1 MDTLSKIIGF
11 VNDNILWGIPMVVL
25 ILGVGIYLTV
35 RNRFMQVTKFP
46 YAVKNTIGALG
57 KKQALKG
64 KGKSLSQFEAFS
76 TAIAGTVG
84 TGNIVGVATA
94 LVAGGPGAIFWMWAS
109 AFVGMFTNYA
119 ENVLGIY
126 YRKKNKD
133 GHYVG
138 GPMYYIEEGLGL
150 KWLAV
155 LFAVFCMFA
164 SFGMNMV
171 QVNTIA
177 STLDGGFSM
186 PDWLTGL
193 IVAVLIA
200 LIIIGGVKRIGKIAS
215 MIVPFMCLSFIVMA
229 LVIIFINVKQIPA
242 ALGMIF
248 SNAFSIKAVGGGV
261 LGYAFM
267 RAMRYGLARG
277 IFSNEAGLGS
287 SVIAHSAS
295 DTREPVKQGL
305 WGIFGV
311 FLDTIIICTLTAL
324 VLITSGVYESGMS
337 SDGGANLTQTAFVQS
352 FGTFGNVVFCIIL
365 PLFAFTTILSWAY
378 YGEKSF
384 EYIFGGKYV
393 LVYKII
399 YVALIVVGAVSG
411 VTLVWDLA
419 DLFNGLMA
427 IPNLIALFVLG
438 GAVTRITRNYFE
450 RKNNKDIM
458 PMLSAYP
465 EENAA
470 HTEEYLADGGEEYGE
485 AAGASDNRDEAKS
498 DSGSDD
504 ANDAEQGEKT
514 CAVCEG
520 EGKVV
525 GERREEKE
533 DVD

>member
-1 MDTLSKIIGF
+1 MQTLSKIIGF
-11 VNDNILWGIPMVVL
+11 INDNILWGIPMVVL

-35 RNRFMQVTKFP
+35 RNRFLQVTKFP

-126 YRKKNKD
+126 YRKKNKQ

-155 LFAVFCMFA
+155 LFAVFCMLA

-177 STLDGGFSM
+177 TTLDGGFSM
-186 PDWLTGL
+186 PAWATGL

-215 MIVPFMCLSFIVMA
+215 MIVPFMCLSFIIMA
-229 LVIIFINVKQIPA
+229 LIIIFINVKQVPA

-324 VLITSGVYESGMS
+324 VLITSGVYDVNSVIDSGS
-337 SDGGANLTQTAFVQS
+337 NLTQIAFTES

-393 LVYKII
+393 LIYKIL
-399 YVALIVVGAVSG
+399 YVALIVVGAISG

-438 GAVTRITRNYFE
+438 GVVTRITRNYFD
-450 RKNNKDIM
+450 RKKNKNLM

-465 EENAA
+465 LENAA
-470 HTEEYLADGGEEYGE
+470 NTQEYIADGGEEGE
-485 AAGASDNRDEAKS
+485 CGAALCEDTDDEKIDNSDEQNQDADNQPTDE
-498 DSGSDD
+498 
-504 ANDAEQGEKT
+504 NNKT
-514 CAVCEG
+514 G
-520 EGKVV
+520 
-525 GERREEKE
+525 
-533 DVD
+533 

>member
-1 MDTLSKIIGF
+1 MQTLSKIVSFI
-11 VNDNILWGIPMVVL
+11 NDNILWGIPMVIL

-35 RNRFMQVTKFP
+35 RNKFLQVTKFP
-46 YAVKNTIGALG
+46 YAFKNTIGSLG
-57 KKQALKG
+57 KQGKG
-64 KGKSLSQFEAFS
+64 KGKGLSQFEAFS

-119 ENVLGIY
+119 ENILGIY

-133 GHYVG
+133 GHFVG

-155 LFAVFCMFA
+155 LFAIFCMLA

-177 STLDGGFSM
+177 TTLDSGFSI
-186 PDWLTGL
+186 PDWVSGL
-193 IVAVLIA
+193 IVAVIIA
-200 LIIIGGVKRIGKIAS
+200 LIIIGGIKRIGKIAS
-215 MIVPFMCLSFIVMA
+215 MIVPFMCLSFIVLA
-229 LVIIFINVKQIPA
+229 LVIIFMNITSVPKA
-242 ALGMIF
+242 FALIF
-248 SNAFSIKAVGGGV
+248 KNAFSIKAVGGGV
-261 LGYAFM
+261 LGFAFM

-295 DTREPVKQGL
+295 STREPVKQGL

-311 FLDTIIICTLTAL
+311 FLDTMIICTLTAL
-324 VLITSGVYESGMS
+324 VLITSGVYEFGATTS
-337 SDGGANLTQTAFVQS
+337 GGADLTQTAFSQS
-352 FGTFGNVVFCIIL
+352 FGTFGTVAFSIIL

-393 LVYKII
+393 LIYKII
-399 YVALIVVGAVSG
+399 YVLLIVVGSISS

-438 GAVTRITRNYFE
+438 GVVTRITRNYFD
-450 RKNNKDIM
+450 RKNNKNIM

-465 EENAA
+465 EENAKSVSEY
-470 HTEEYLADGGEEYGE
+470 EEDDGKEEE
-485 AAGASDNRDEAKS
+485 AIPEEDNY
-498 DSGSDD
+498 
-504 ANDAEQGEKT
+504 
-514 CAVCEG
+514 
-520 EGKVV
+520 
-525 GERREEKE
+525 RE
-533 DVD
+533 

>member
-1 MDTLSKIIGF
+1 MQTLSKIISF
-11 VNDNILWGIPMVVL
+11 INDNILWGIPMVIL

-35 RNRFMQVTKFP
+35 RNKFMQVTKFP
-46 YAVKNTIGALG
+46 YAVKHTIGSLG
-57 KKQALKG
+57 KQQ
-64 KGKSLSQFEAFS
+64 KGKSKGLSQFEAFS

-119 ENVLGIY
+119 ENILGIY

-133 GHYVG
+133 GHFVG
-138 GPMYYIEEGLGL
+138 GPMYYIEEGLGW
-150 KWLAV
+150 KWLAI
-155 LFAVFCMFA
+155 LFAVFCMLA

-177 STLDGGFSM
+177 TTLDGGFSV
-186 PDWLTGL
+186 PDWVTGL
-193 IVAVLIA
+193 IVAAIIA
-200 LIIIGGVKRIGKIAS
+200 LIIIGGIKRIGKIAS
-215 MIVPFMCLSFIVMA
+215 MIVPFMCLSFIILA
-229 LVIIFINVKQIPA
+229 LVIICMNISNVPKA
-242 ALGMIF
+242 FAMIF
-248 SNAFSIKAVGGGV
+248 QNAFSFKAVGGGI
-261 LGYAFM
+261 LGFAFM

-295 DTREPVKQGL
+295 STKEPVKQGL

-311 FLDTIIICTLTAL
+311 FLDTMIICTLTAL
-324 VLITSGVYESGMS
+324 VLITSGVYEFGTTLE
-337 SDGGANLTQTAFVQS
+337 GGADLTQTAFSQS
-352 FGTFGNVVFCIIL
+352 FGTFGMVAFSIIL

-393 LVYKII
+393 IIYKII
-399 YVALIVVGAVSG
+399 YVLLIVVGSVSS

-427 IPNLIALFVLG
+427 IPNLIALFILG
-438 GAVTRITRNYFE
+438 GVVTRITRNYFD
-450 RKNNKDIM
+450 RKNKKDIM

-465 EENAA
+465 EENAKCVKDYKE
-470 HTEEYLADGGEEYGE
+470 HGEE
-485 AAGASDNRDEAKS
+485 DEEVPEEE
-498 DSGSDD
+498 
-504 ANDAEQGEKT
+504 NY
-514 CAVCEG
+514 
-520 EGKVV
+520 
-525 GERREEKE
+525 RE
-533 DVD
+533 

>member
-1 MDTLSKIIGF
+1 
-11 VNDNILWGIPMVVL
+11 MVVL

-57 KKQALKG
+57 QKQALKG
-64 KGKSLSQFEAFS
+64 NGKSLSQFEAFS

-150 KWLAV
+150 KWLAIV
-155 LFAVFCMFA
+155 FAIFCMLA

-177 STLDGGFSM
+177 TTLDGGFSM
-186 PDWLTGL
+186 PQWLTGL
-193 IVAVLIA
+193 IVAMLIA

-229 LVIIFINVKQIPA
+229 IVIIFMNAKQIPS

-324 VLITSGVYESGMS
+324 VLITSGVYDVNATV
-337 SDGGANLTQTAFVQS
+337 DGGANLTQIAFVES

-365 PLFAFTTILSWAY
+365 PLFAFTTILSWA
-378 YGEKSF
+378 
-384 EYIFGGKYV
+384 
-393 LVYKII
+393 II
-399 YVALIVVGAVSG
+399 YVALIVVGAISG

-438 GAVTRITRNYFE
+438 GVVTRITRNYFE
-450 RKNNKDIM
+450 RKKGNAIM

-465 EENAA
+465 EANAL
-470 HTEEYLADGGEEYGE
+470 HTAEYIAEGGEEGE
-485 AAGASDNRDEAKS
+485 SGAALCEDT
-498 DSGSDD
+498 DD
-504 ANDAEQGEKT
+504 EKT
-514 CAVCEG
+514 DNPDEHIQDDDSQPTD
-520 EGKVV
+520 ESKQ
-525 GERREEKE
+525 
-533 DVD
+533 D

>member
-1 MDTLSKIIGF
+1 MQTLSKIVSFI
-11 VNDNILWGIPMVVL
+11 NDNILWGIPMVIL

-35 RNRFMQVTKFP
+35 RNKFMQVTKFP
-46 YAVKNTIGALG
+46 YAFKNTIGSLG
-57 KKQALKG
+57 KQHKG
-64 KGKSLSQFEAFS
+64 KGKGLSQFEAFS

-119 ENVLGIY
+119 ENILGIY
-126 YRKKNKD
+126 YRKKNKE
-133 GHYVG
+133 GHFVG

-155 LFAVFCMFA
+155 LFAIFCMLA

-177 STLDGGFSM
+177 TTLDSGFSI
-186 PDWLTGL
+186 PDWVSGL
-193 IVAVLIA
+193 IVAILIA
-200 LIIIGGVKRIGKIAS
+200 LIIIGGIKRIGKIAS
-215 MIVPFMCLSFIVMA
+215 MIVPFMCLSFIILA
-229 LVIIFINVKQIPA
+229 LVIICMNIVNIPKA
-242 ALGMIF
+242 FALIF
-248 SNAFSIKAVGGGV
+248 QNAFSFKAVGGGV
-261 LGYAFM
+261 LGFAFM

-295 DTREPVKQGL
+295 STREPVRQGL

-311 FLDTIIICTLTAL
+311 FLDTMIICTLTAL
-324 VLITSGVYESGMS
+324 VLITSGVYKFGTTTS
-337 SDGGANLTQTAFVQS
+337 GGADLTQTAFSQS
-352 FGTFGNVVFCIIL
+352 FGTFGMVAFSIIL

-393 LVYKII
+393 LIYKII
-399 YVALIVVGAVSG
+399 YVLLIVVGSISS

-438 GAVTRITRNYFE
+438 GVVTRITRNYFD

-465 EENAA
+465 EENAKSVN
-470 HTEEYLADGGEEYGE
+470 EYEKDGGEE
-485 AAGASDNRDEAKS
+485 DEEIPEEE
-498 DSGSDD
+498 
-504 ANDAEQGEKT
+504 NY
-514 CAVCEG
+514 
-520 EGKVV
+520 
-525 GERREEKE
+525 RE
-533 DVD
+533 